1 MQIKITRKE
10 SYSIYIDTNYI
21 NINSIKLGEWYIAIF
36 SDLLYLHKDGVIRDG
51 IKDEYKDLG
60 YWNTLYLHKDGVI
73 RDGIKDEYKDLGYW
87 NTFEEAYDFYQ
98 SYILKNKIETC
109 IDTE

>member
-60 YWNTLYLHKDGVI
+60 YWNT
-73 RDGIKDEYKDLGYW
+73 
-87 NTFEEAYDFYQ
+87 FEEAYDFYQ
-98 SYILKNKIETC
+98 SYILKNKIEMC
-109 IDTE
+109 IDIE

>member
-51 IKDEYKDLG
+51 IKDEYKDLC
-60 YWNTLYLHKDGVI
+60 
-73 RDGIKDEYKDLGYW
+73 YW